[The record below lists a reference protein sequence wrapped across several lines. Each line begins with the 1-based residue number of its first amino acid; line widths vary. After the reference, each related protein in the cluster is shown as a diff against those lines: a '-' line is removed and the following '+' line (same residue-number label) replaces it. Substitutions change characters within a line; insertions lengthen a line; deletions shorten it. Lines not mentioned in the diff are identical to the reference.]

1 MPGRRRAVAIVDE
14 RANRNRARGR
24 VDARVDAR
32 DAAGEL
38 VARIRAAARLY
49 GEAGL
54 QRREEHLGHGEI
66 QLDDA
71 QIIERRNDRSGIDEA
86 AEADVAQADAAGERR
101 DNDAIVDAR
110 LRGCD
115 ARFIRQHRRLQLLE
129 LRFGQRSGLIQLLA
143 AFVLTAAVVLLRLR
157 IGEIRTRFIAVEFD
171 QHVALAHLLA
181 FAEANRRNPVS
192 DLRRDVHRLVCAHR
206 AQRFDFVRERLLHG
220 RVQPR
225 PRLLADLRRRAAGG
239 RCG

>member
-1 MPGRRRAVAIVDE
+1 MTVPGLTRPPRLTLRKPT
-14 RANRNRARGR
+14 RPANGATMT
-24 VDARVDAR
+24 
-32 DAAGEL
+32 
-38 VARIRAAARLY
+38 
-49 GEAGL
+49 
-54 QRREEHLGHGEI
+54 
-66 QLDDA
+66 
-71 QIIERRNDRSGIDEA
+71 RSLTS
-86 AEADVAQADAAGERR
+86 
-101 DNDAIVDAR
+101 R

-157 IGEIRTRFIAVEFD
+157 SGEIRTRFIAVEFD
-171 QHVALAHLLA
+171 QHVALAHLLT

-192 DLRRDVHRLVCAHR
+192 DLRRNVHRLVCAHR

-225 PRLLADLRRRAAGG
+225 PRLLADLQSPAPPAGAVG
-239 RCG
+239 DCEPR